1 MLRKIIVILIVLMPL
16 ANYAQKAD
24 SLNKDIYPYW
34 YSTSCLKKLREMQ
47 TDRPDVTESAYTV
60 DAGHFQ
66 YETDA
71 IKLIRNKDGD
81 ILNNQVFYNLANI
94 KIGITNS
101 TDLQLL
107 VESFVTNKTKN
118 ALTNNTIS
126 ETSGFGDLTL
136 RLKQNLWG
144 NNGGKTALA
153 IMPYINIPTSKF
165 SDDKRIDGGVIIPF
179 ALELKNKWNFG
190 AQVELDLVK
199 KDQSKSYHSE
209 LLSSF
214 TFGKELSDKF
224 SAFVES
230 YYTYDFKEKQADVY
244 ANAGLV
250 YSLSPDFKIDTGLN
264 YGLTKSTDK
273 VYFVGFSFRY

>member
-1 MLRKIIVILIVLMPL
+1 MHKYTLPITVTISLFCLSG
-16 ANYAQKAD
+16 YAQHVD
-24 SLNKDIYPYW
+24 SV
-34 YSTSCLKKLREMQ
+34 KKCYHIFNPVPGKEMRDMQ

-81 ILNNQVFYNLANI
+81 LANSQIFYNLANI

-101 TDLQLL
+101 TDLQLV

-118 ALTNNTIS
+118 TITNSTLTS
-126 ETSGFGDLTL
+126 SGFGDLTL
-136 RLKQNLWG
+136 RLKQNFWG

-179 ALELKNKWNFG
+179 ALELKNNWNLG
-190 AQVELDLVK
+190 AQVEIDVVK
-199 KDQSKSYHSE
+199 NDESKSYHGE
-209 LLSSF
+209 LLNSV
-214 TFGKELSDKF
+214 TLGKELSDKF

-230 YYTYDFKEKQADVY
+230 YYTYNFKEKQVDAY
-244 ANAGLV
+244 ANGGLV
-250 YSLSPDFKIDTGLN
+250 YSVSPNFKIDTGLN
-264 YGLTKSTDK
+264 YGLTKSSDK